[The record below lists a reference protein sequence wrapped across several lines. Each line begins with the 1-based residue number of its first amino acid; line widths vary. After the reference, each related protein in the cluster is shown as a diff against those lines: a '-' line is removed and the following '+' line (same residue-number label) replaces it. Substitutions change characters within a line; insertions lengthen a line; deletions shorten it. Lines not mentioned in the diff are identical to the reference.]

1 LEEQE
6 RNQVARKLVAAIS
19 FYDLG
24 QRKPSSA
31 ELVQMA
37 KRFNYEAGAAFLA
50 RLNVCLSLA
59 IASGDENI
67 LADVSEKLTAG
78 VLSPPRLRE
87 VSNAFGDKLH
97 RAAIVLNRAQ
107 ILTAIKLLAL
117 YAPRKGGS
125 TLETETDR
133 YQVGELALAINSFYG
148 PDLGEPNWPVGDVLV
163 QLAASAELNNPELV
177 LNGLVRTRCL
187 LGPVLDDYLQCP
199 NGQVLPPP
207 FERIFTLLNGLNFRD
222 FLDITLYLHSEHSRM
237 LDELMSTE
245 QMAYVDVRVP
255 KRYVSG
261 KKLESWAGP
270 MAISLDDAPSLV
282 RGSEADLSFFFDVAM
297 FRRFPLW
304 RSGSYRYFLID
315 PIFMAERLSS
325 YGFYWT
331 VVNGLVD
338 DHLRSQFQSLWGEL
352 VQEYVRQLLAESFSG
367 EPGSFLRRPTYS
379 DDGSEV
385 FDCAVV
391 LGDGLIPMEIK
402 GSVLP
407 IADRY
412 AAKAGPFYRGISEKF
427 GTGRGAAVEQL
438 LRNIEHILSA
448 EHPRECSQIPSG
460 RIRRILP
467 IVIVHEPIF
476 RFGGLPK
483 TLATEFTTGLKR
495 LKIRPAVEPLYVY
508 PFQLLTVE
516 ELERLQPYIQA
527 GDFDLFDCV
536 RSKAKED
543 PGYQLGLWEFITTR
557 FLPAKGIKPRANEKM
572 IGRFEWLT
580 KAQSWRVYRGD
591 YYDHSLTERRKAT
604 GYAIICARPVGGDKL
619 LWDEVIAYKEYPTV
633 GEAYK
638 AIRAIRGSGF
648 PKQPISA
655 DGFECWVVDEF
666 GAPIEEPTRGNRHR
680 DSDCESLTSS
690 EPAEGSQTD
699 V

>member
-1 LEEQE
+1 
-6 RNQVARKLVAAIS
+6 
-19 FYDLG
+19 
-24 QRKPSSA
+24 
-31 ELVQMA
+31 MA

-67 LADVSEKLTAG
+67 LADVSEKLTGG
-78 VLSPPRLRE
+78 VLSPPRLQE
-87 VSNAFGDKLH
+87 LSNAFGDKLY
-97 RAAIVLNRAQ
+97 RTAIVLNRAQ

-117 YAPRKGGS
+117 YAPREGGS
-125 TLETETDR
+125 TLVTETER

-148 PDLGEPNWPVGDVLV
+148 PDLGEPNWPADDVAA
-163 QLAASAELNNPELV
+163 QHAASAELSNPELI
-177 LNGLVRTRCL
+177 LNGLVRIRCI
-187 LGPVLDDYLQCP
+187 LGPVLDDYLSGLK
-199 NGQVLPPP
+199 GQVLPPP

-222 FLDITLYLHSEHSRM
+222 FLDLTLYLHVEHSRM
-237 LDELMSTE
+237 LDELMSTGE
-245 QMAYVDVRVP
+245 MAYVDVREP

-261 KKLESWAGP
+261 EKLKSWAEA
-270 MAISLDDAPSLV
+270 MAISLEDAPSLV
-282 RGSEADLSFFFDVAM
+282 RGSEADLSFFFDVTM

-304 RSGSYRYFLID
+304 RLGNYRYFLID

-325 YGFYWT
+325 HGFYWT

-352 VQEYVRQLLAESFSG
+352 VQEYVRQLLAESFSV
-367 EPGSFLRRPTYS
+367 EPGSFLRRPTYR
-379 DDGSEV
+379 DNGSEV

-391 LGDGLIPMEIK
+391 IGDGLIPIEIK

-412 AAKAGPFYRGISEKF
+412 AAKAGPFFQGISEKF
-427 GTGRGAAVEQL
+427 GSGPGAAVEQL
-438 LRNIEHILSA
+438 LRNIEHIFSA

-476 RFGGLPK
+476 RFGGLAR
-483 TLATEFTTGLKR
+483 TLATEFTTGLTR
-495 LKIRPAVEPLYVY
+495 LKIRPPTQPFYVY
-508 PFQLLTVE
+508 PFQLLTAE
-516 ELERLQPYIQA
+516 ELERLQPYIQE

-536 RSKAKED
+536 RSKANED
-543 PGYQLGLWEFITTR
+543 PDYQLGLWEFIITR
-557 FLPAKGIKPRANEKM
+557 FLPAKPIKPRANEKM

-580 KAQSWRVYRGD
+580 EAQSWRVYRGD
-591 YYDHSLTERRKAT
+591 YYDHSLAERRKAT

-633 GEAYK
+633 DEAYK
-638 AIRAIRGSGF
+638 AVRAIANSDF

-655 DGFECWVVDEF
+655 DWFECWVVDEF
-666 GAPIEEPTRGNRHR
+666 GVPIEELTQSC
-680 DSDCESLTSS
+680 DSDSGSLTSS
-690 EPAEGSQTD
+690 EPLEGSKTD
-699 V
+699 ARSANRNNPAIP